1 MNHSAIL
8 DAINRD
14 TRRSRHLDTLT
25 FAGQRSVG
33 WFAEVALAL
42 ASGCIAA
49 IAMLTLPL

>member
-1 MNHSAIL
+1 MSNRAIL

-14 TRRSRHLDTLT
+14 TRRSRHIDTLT

-42 ASGCIAA
+42 ASGCATA
-49 IAMLTLPL
+49 IALLTLPL